1 MDISVIVPLY
11 NEEESLPEL
20 NEWIAR
26 VMKAN
31 GFSYEVVYVDDG
43 SNDNS
48 WKIVEMLA
56 NHSPHVKGLRFRRN
70 YGKAAALN
78 EGFKICQGDVVITM
92 DADLQ
97 DSPDEIPGLRNMLLD
112 KNLDIV
118 SGWKKKRY
126 DSKLAKNFPSKIY
139 NWTTRKLF
147 KTKLHDMNCG
157 LKAYRNE
164 VVKNIEVYG
173 EMHRYIPII
182 AKWAGF
188 TRIDEKVVTHQKRK
202 YGVTKFGLD
211 RFVKGYLDLFTIN
224 FVSRF
229 ASRPMHFFGAFGS
242 VIFFVGFVIA
252 SYLAYTKFVLGIPRM
267 TDRPLFYFGLLAMI
281 MGTQLFLA
289 GFLGELISRNNRSD
303 RVYKIKDRVG
313 VLNGSKKTEQEWEG
327 AEK

>member
-20 NEWIAR
+20 NDWIAR
-26 VMKAN
+26 VMKAK

-48 WKIVEMLA
+48 WKIVKEFTDQ
-56 NHSPHVKGLRFRRN
+56 SSHVKGLRFRRN

-78 EGFKICQGDVVITM
+78 EGFKICQGEVVITM

-97 DSPDEIPGLRNMLLD
+97 DSPEEIPGLRNMLLD
-112 KNLDIV
+112 NNLDIV

-126 DSKLAKNFPSKIY
+126 DSKLTKNFPSKLY

-202 YGVTKFGLD
+202 YGVTKFGMD

-229 ASRPMHFFGAFGS
+229 ASRPMHFFGGLGS
-242 VIFFVGFVIA
+242 VIFFIGFVIA
-252 SYLAYTKFVLGIPRM
+252 GYLTYTKYILGIPRM

-281 MGTQLFLA
+281 LGTQLFLA
-289 GFLGELISRNNRSD
+289 GFLGELISRNNRGD
-303 RVYKIKDRVG
+303 RAYNIKDSVG
-313 VLNGSKKTEQEWEG
+313 VLNGSKKTEQEWED